1 MQHPLIAVGVFEV
14 YISFGYT
21 TVPQQLRS
29 FRLVMLTQSQNVALS
44 PLDFTNYQNAL
55 LNVLW
60 NELMDG
66 AIEPMQA
73 PVPYLINFAEDC
85 LLCAIVML
93 KDKYE
98 VPVSADFTIPLEEEE
113 VSSGGE
119 AIGLVYVTAAP
130 AQSAAQEANVGI
142 IISESHRRKGYACE
156 AVELALKWAFEDLKF
171 HRIQAALMDDAQRD
185 RAMRLFVGQG
195 FRHEGTRR
203 RSVLKPER
211 RGVVGVWKDVT
222 YLAMLD
228 TEWALRNM
236 LKHKG
241 PVPTLWDEMFARHAR
256 EREEMVKWD
265 EKHNRVRKVSS
276 TETLRDGNA
285 PRLPDCTIIDPWAS
299 DMSSSSSSCDSSTY
313 GSVPPSPNTSAV
325 DISKAMRGYLDFG
338 ESRPRWSP
346 LQEVDDASRRSSPSP
361 YDFSIPSTPIHDPPR
376 SPSVPSSVF
385 EFESEDESDGASSPA
400 LRRIPLSD
408 ARSSSELSWTQRPLI
423 PISRSP
429 SVSGSSS
436 ESWSDAS
443 VGDDCPD
450 SGSDWDMMSEPE
462 RAS

>member
-1 MQHPLIAVGVFEV
+1 
-14 YISFGYT
+14 
-21 TVPQQLRS
+21 
-29 FRLVMLTQSQNVALS
+29 MLTQSQNVALS
-44 PLDFTNYQNAL
+44 PLDFSNYQNTFL
-55 LNVLW
+55 TVLW
-60 NELMDG
+60 NELMEG
-66 AIEPMQA
+66 AVEPMQA

-93 KDKYE
+93 RDKYE
-98 VPVSADFTIPLEEEE
+98 VSVSGDFTIPLEEEE
-113 VSSGGE
+113 EVSNGGE
-119 AIGLVYVTAAP
+119 PIGLVYVTAAP

-171 HRIQAALMDDAQRD
+171 HRIQAALMDDAQKD

-265 EKHNRVRKVSS
+265 EKHDRVRKVSS
-276 TETLRDGNA
+276 TETLR
-285 PRLPDCTIIDPWAS
+285 
-299 DMSSSSSSCDSSTY
+299 
-313 GSVPPSPNTSAV
+313 
-325 DISKAMRGYLDFG
+325 
-338 ESRPRWSP
+338 
-346 LQEVDDASRRSSPSP
+346 
-361 YDFSIPSTPIHDPPR
+361 
-376 SPSVPSSVF
+376 
-385 EFESEDESDGASSPA
+385 
-400 LRRIPLSD
+400 
-408 ARSSSELSWTQRPLI
+408 
-423 PISRSP
+423 
-429 SVSGSSS
+429 
-436 ESWSDAS
+436 
-443 VGDDCPD
+443 
-450 SGSDWDMMSEPE
+450 
-462 RAS
+462 